1 MALRP
6 SETNEGDTTYGLDY
20 FNPAKPFAM
29 TIWDSGGV
37 DTIDLAT
44 FTKDCDLSL
53 VSVSSSTVAC
63 EDAANSGGW
72 LNGQMPN
79 NLSIAFDTYI
89 ENIIAGSGND
99 TIVGNDQANVINGGA
114 GADTITGGA
123 EADTFEFFGDF
134 GTDTIA
140 DFIVGTDLLSFK
152 DANGVVIDTTGITDS
167 VSGSDLVLTVSV
179 GNTVTLAGLGAE
191 TFDDGFLV

>member
-1 MALRP
+1 GATEQNP
-6 SETNEGDTTYGLDY
+6 SPLDHQKYTVMSYSVDDDVWFGDWADHPNLGYAISYTPMVMDIAAIQWLYGPQETNEGDTTYGLDY

-53 VSVSSSTVAC
+53 VSGTSSTVAC

-99 TIVGNDQANVINGGA
+99 TIVGNDQANVINGGG
-114 GADTITGGA
+114 GADTITG
-123 EADTFEFFGDF
+123 
-134 GTDTIA
+134 
-140 DFIVGTDLLSFK
+140 
-152 DANGVVIDTTGITDS
+152 
-167 VSGSDLVLTVSV
+167 
-179 GNTVTLAGLGAE
+179 
-191 TFDDGFLV
+191 